1 MMWNDT
7 PRRVKIKDRK
17 IQVSDRSTKRR
28 MRLDMRICVFGAA
41 SSQIDKH
48 YVEMTKEL
56 CKELGSRGHEL
67 IFGAGNNG
75 LMGAA
80 ARGFHEGGGKVTGIV
95 PGFFRTEYVE
105 ELYEECDEFIY
116 TETMAQRKAKMEELA
131 DAFIVAPGGI
141 GTFEEFFEVL
151 VLKQLNRHNK
161 PIAVYDVNNYYE
173 SLEALLEH
181 AIDEKFLHS
190 NCSELYSHFE
200 EGQVKELIAY
210 IEAEQKET
218 LPVDQVK
225 YG

>member
-1 MMWNDT
+1 M
-7 PRRVKIKDRK
+7 K
-17 IQVSDRSTKRR
+17 
-28 MRLDMRICVFGAA
+28 ICVFGAA
-41 SSQIDKH
+41 SSQIDKS
-48 YVEMTKEL
+48 YIEMTRKL
-56 CKELGSRGHEL
+56 CAKLGKRGHEL

-116 TETMAQRKAKMEELA
+116 TQTMAQRKAKMEEVS
-131 DAFIVAPGGI
+131 DAFVIAPGGI

-161 PIAVYDVNNYYE
+161 PIAIYDVNGYYE
-173 SLEALLEH
+173 YMEALLAH
-181 AIDEKFLHS
+181 AVEEKFLHE
-190 NCSELYSHFE
+190 NCKELYGHFKADQMSELIE
-200 EGQVKELIAY
+200 Y
-210 IEAEQKET
+210 IESDKGEIK
-218 LPVDQVK
+218 PVNQVK